1 MARINGFAFVTIDK
15 EASEIVSSFVTRGV
29 KHNSPAPEYRMPE
42 SNLQFIW
49 ARGDDPET
57 SVW

>member
-15 EASEIVSSFVTRGV
+15 EEPEIVSSFVIRDV
-29 KHNSPAPEYRMPE
+29 KHNSPAPEYRIPK

-57 SVW
+57 YAW

>member
-15 EASEIVSSFVTRGV
+15 APLEIVSSFVTWGV
-29 KHNSPAPEYRMPE
+29 KHNSPAPEYRMPK

-49 ARGDDPET
+49 ARADDPEA
-57 SVW
+57 SAW

>member
-15 EASEIVSSFVTRGV
+15 APLEIVSSFVLLKV
-29 KHNSPAPEYRMPE
+29 KHNAPAPKYRMPK

-49 ARGDDPET
+49 A
-57 SVW
+57 